1 MEGISRRAVAS
12 LWLFH
17 IFIIAISNF
26 LVQMQFTFAGLP
38 FNWGMFTFPLI
49 VLATDLTVR
58 LLGNRT
64 ARVAVGLAYVPAI
77 AITLLLAPWRIAVAS
92 GTAYLVGQLLDIF
105 VFRRVRERFGAW
117 WVAPAIATL
126 FSNLV
131 DTYTF
136 YSVAFHGSSD
146 IPEMAENWLSYAN
159 VDFALK
165 TIVSVLIIL
174 PIYGF
179 VLNYAVRRMAESPSR
194 S

>member
-1 MEGISRRAVAS
+1 MEGVNRLAVAS

-17 IFIIAISNF
+17 IAIIAISNY
-26 LVQMQFTFAGLP
+26 LVDIRFDLAGLP

-49 VLATDLTVR
+49 VLTTDLTVR

-77 AITLLLAPWRIAVAS
+77 VVTLLIAPWRIAVAS

-105 VFRRVRERFGAW
+105 VFRGVRERFGAW
-117 WVAPAIATL
+117 WVAPAVATL

-136 YSVAFHGSSD
+136 YSVAFHKAAD
-146 IPEMAENWLSYAN
+146 DTYMAENWLSYAN
-159 VDFALK
+159 VDFGLK
-165 TIVSVLIIL
+165 TVVSVLIIL
-174 PIYGF
+174 PIYGI
-179 VLNYAVRRMAESPSR
+179 VLNYAVKRMASGPSR